1 MVGGVSPRL
10 VLAWAGRI
18 EALRDLPVRTREAL
32 SALVFLALN
41 VKTLVLLAVLD
52 SGVTRQERRDRER
65 AQRRQV
71 IVNAAREL
79 AEAEGWES
87 VTTRRLAD
95 CIEYSQP
102 VLYSHFEGKDAIVSA
117 VALEGFG
124 ELAAVLHNARE
135 RAGSP
140 DAEPRAVASAYL
152 EFARAN
158 PALYEAMFTLSI
170 DLTFAGSDTPAPVH
184 AGFVELRKTLAP
196 LAGDRDAET
205 FTEIAWSGLHGLATL
220 SQASRLR
227 PAFYDQRL
235 AMLVDQLA
243 TARA

>member
-1 MVGGVSPRL
+1 M
-10 VLAWAGRI
+10 
-18 EALRDLPVRTREAL
+18 
-32 SALVFLALN
+32 
-41 VKTLVLLAVLD
+41 
-52 SGVTRQERRDRER
+52 TRQDRKERER

-140 DAEPRAVASAYL
+140 RAEPRAVASAYL

-158 PALYEAMFTLSI
+158 PALYEAMFTLRV
-170 DLTFAGSDTPAPVH
+170 DLTFAQSGPPDPPHEAF
-184 AGFVELRKTLAP
+184 AELREALAP
-196 LAGDRDAET
+196 LAGDHDVET
-205 FTEIAWSGLHGLATL
+205 FTEVAWSALHGLATL
-220 SQASRLR
+220 SRAGRLR

-235 AMLVDQLA
+235 EMLVDQLG
-243 TARA
+243 TPPARSG

>member
-1 MVGGVSPRL
+1 MTRL
-10 VLAWAGRI
+10 
-18 EALRDLPVRTREAL
+18 
-32 SALVFLALN
+32 
-41 VKTLVLLAVLD
+41 
-52 SGVTRQERRDRER
+52 ERRERER

-124 ELAAVLHNARE
+124 ELAAILRNARE
-135 RAGSP
+135 GADSP
-140 DAEPRAVASAYL
+140 GAEPRAVASAYV

-158 PALYEAMFTLSI
+158 PALYEAMFALRV
-170 DLTFAGSDTPAPVH
+170 DLMFAQSDTPAPLY
-184 AGFVELRKTLAP
+184 AAFAELREALAP
-196 LAGDRDAET
+196 LAGDRDVDT
-205 FTEIAWSGLHGLATL
+205 FTEVAWSALHGLATL
-220 SQASRLR
+220 SQAGRLR

-235 AMLVDQLA
+235 AMLVDQFGAALA
-243 TARA
+243 

>member
-1 MVGGVSPRL
+1 M
-10 VLAWAGRI
+10 
-18 EALRDLPVRTREAL
+18 
-32 SALVFLALN
+32 
-41 VKTLVLLAVLD
+41 
-52 SGVTRQERRDRER
+52 TRQERRERER

-117 VALEGFG
+117 VALEGFS

-135 RAGSP
+135 RADSAG
-140 DAEPRAVASAYL
+140 AEPRAIASAYL

-158 PALYEAMFTLSI
+158 PAVYEAMFTLRV
-170 DLTFAGSDTPAPVH
+170 DLTFAQSDTPAPLH
-184 AGFVELRKTLAP
+184 AGFVELREALTP
-196 LAGDRDAET
+196 LAGDRDVET
-205 FTEIAWSGLHGLATL
+205 FTEVVWSTLHGLATL
-220 SQASRLR
+220 SQAGRLR

-235 AMLVDQLA
+235 AMLADQLG
-243 TARA
+243 TIRA

>member
-1 MVGGVSPRL
+1 M
-10 VLAWAGRI
+10 
-18 EALRDLPVRTREAL
+18 
-32 SALVFLALN
+32 
-41 VKTLVLLAVLD
+41 
-52 SGVTRQERRDRER
+52 TRQERRERER

-79 AEAEGWES
+79 AEAEGWEA

-95 CIEYSQP
+95 AIEYSQP

-124 ELAAVLHNARE
+124 ELAAVLHDARE

-140 DAEPRAVASAYL
+140 RAEPRAVASAYL

-158 PALYEAMFTLSI
+158 PALYEAMFTLRV
-170 DLTFAGSDTPAPVH
+170 DLTFAGSDTPAPLH
-184 AGFVELRKTLAP
+184 AGFAELREALAP

-205 FTEIAWSGLHGLATL
+205 FTEVAWSGLHGLATL
-220 SQASRLR
+220 SQAGRLR

-235 AMLVDQLA
+235 AMLVDQLG
-243 TARA
+243 TARALAPELAASDGRLGSLSAGR

>member
-1 MVGGVSPRL
+1 M
-10 VLAWAGRI
+10 
-18 EALRDLPVRTREAL
+18 
-32 SALVFLALN
+32 
-41 VKTLVLLAVLD
+41 
-52 SGVTRQERRDRER
+52 TRQERKERER
-65 AQRRQV
+65 AQRRQD
-71 IVNAAREL
+71 IVDAAREL

-95 CIEYSQP
+95 RIEYSQP

-140 DAEPRAVASAYL
+140 DAEPRAVARAYL

-158 PALYEAMFTLSI
+158 PALYEAMFTLRI
-170 DLTFAGSDTPAPVH
+170 DLTFAQSGTPAPVH
-184 AGFVELRKTLAP
+184 AGFAELRDALAP
-196 LAGDRDAET
+196 MAGDRDAET
-205 FTEIAWSGLHGLATL
+205 FTEVAWSALHGLATL
-220 SQASRLR
+220 SQAGRLR
-227 PAFYDQRL
+227 PDFYDQRL
-235 AMLVDQLA
+235 ALLVDQLA